1 MIVRLLKDVID
12 LGVGAFG
19 LFVLVLLAVAFEFG
33 FQVGRRRL
41 ARRPPPANEA
51 AGVST
56 LITGMLGLMPF
67 TLALTI
73 SFAQDRF
80 ETRRHTTLAE
90 ANTIGTAW
98 LGTGLAGAP
107 GKPIAALIED
117 YARARLA
124 YLEAPTSDTAAASI
138 ARTNALRTRIWQ
150 GTLPPLEGMP
160 APLGGRIREFAQ
172 RHVQRQPGAA
182 LCIREPSAHR
192 DRTDA
197 PGRRHA
203 RRRRSRLPDRSRGAT
218 AAAAGRA
225 LARNAERRDGRD
237 RRPQPA
243 TARIPPS
250 RLGASGLDHPRFC
263 AYFAMTMRADLRL
276 FTNGRNEL

>member
-19 LFVLVLLAVAFEFG
+19 LFVLVLLAVAFELG
-33 FQVGRRRL
+33 FQVGRRRF

-56 LITGMLGLMPF
+56 LITGMLGLMAF

-98 LGTGLAGAP
+98 LRTGLAGAL
-107 GKPIAALIED
+107 GKPI
-117 YARARLA
+117 
-124 YLEAPTSDTAAASI
+124 
-138 ARTNALRTRIWQ
+138 
-150 GTLPPLEGMP
+150 
-160 APLGGRIREFAQ
+160 
-172 RHVQRQPGAA
+172 
-182 LCIREPSAHR
+182 AHR

-203 RRRRSRLPDRSRGAT
+203 RRRRSGLPDRSRGAT
-218 AAAAGRA
+218 AAAAGLA

>member
-12 LGVGAFG
+12 LGVGVFG
-19 LFVLVLLAVAFEFG
+19 LFVLALLAGAIELG
-33 FQVGRRRL
+33 FQVGRWRL
-41 ARRPPPANEA
+41 ARQPPPANEI

-56 LITGMLGLMPF
+56 LIAGMLGLMAF

-160 APLGGRIREFAQ
+160 APLAGVFVNSLNDMFDANLAQ
-172 RHVQRQPGAA
+172 RYAFESRVPTETELMLLVGAMLAVGA
-182 LCIREPSAHR
+182 LGYQIGLE
-192 DRTDA
+192 
-197 PGRRHA
+197 GRRQA
-203 RRRRSRLPDRSRGAT
+203 WRRPRASVRSRW
-218 AAAAGRA
+218 A
-225 LARNAERRDGRD
+225 LG
-237 RRPQPA
+237 
-243 TARIPPS
+243 S
-250 RLGASGLDHPRFC
+250 
-263 AYFAMTMRADLRL
+263 
-276 FTNGRNEL
+276 